1 MLYIYIFVRR
11 RMNLFVLSGTGIL
24 LAYPDLG
31 YGIALLFGGMLG
43 AVFVRGILVLIEARR
58 LAKEGVLRHTEE

>member
-1 MLYIYIFVRR
+1 
-11 RMNLFVLSGTGIL
+11 VLSGTGIL